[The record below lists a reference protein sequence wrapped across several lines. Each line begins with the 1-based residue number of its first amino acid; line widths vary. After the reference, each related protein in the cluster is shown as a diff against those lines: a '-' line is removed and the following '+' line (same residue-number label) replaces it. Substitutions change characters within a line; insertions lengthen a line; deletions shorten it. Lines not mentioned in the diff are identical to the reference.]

1 MRILVVCQHYWPEPY
16 RLADICE
23 EMVRRGH
30 TVHVVTDVPNYPM
43 GRIYPEYRNGR
54 NRRQEREGV
63 KISRCFTIGRRGSLL
78 FRFLNY
84 YSFAL
89 SSRHYVRRLREE
101 YDLVF
106 TQQTS
111 PVMMS
116 SAAVAWARRQKKPCV
131 LWCQDLWPASLKVGG
146 VGENSPLYRYYA
158 RVSRRIYRQA
168 DKLLISSRMFRDYLR
183 DKLGVDDSRIEY
195 LPQYAENIFNHPLPW
210 PEGKDT
216 IDLVFAGNVG
226 KAQSMP
232 TLLGAAARLR
242 DVPALRI
249 HIVGDGSELAATK
262 ALAARMELDNVIF
275 HGRQPLEVMP
285 EYYAMA
291 DAMLLCLT
299 ADGEISRT
307 LPAKVQGYMAAGR
320 PILAAANGETALV
333 LTDAGCGACVPAE
346 DDVALAEA
354 IREFIRGADRA
365 ELGRQARNFYAEHF
379 ERSVF
384 MGRLED
390 ILAACVEGACVTE

>member
-30 TVHVVTDVPNYPM
+30 TVRVVTDVPNYPM
-43 GRIYPEYRNGR
+43 GHIYPEYRNGQ
-54 NRRQEREGV
+54 NRREERNGV
-63 KISRCFTIGRRGSLL
+63 EIRRCFTIGRRNDLL

-89 SSRHYVRRLREE
+89 SSRRYVRHLRED

-116 SAAVAWARRQKKPCV
+116 SAAMAWARRHKKPCV

-146 VGENSPLYRYYA
+146 VKEGGLLYRYYA

-168 DKLLISSRMFRDYLR
+168 DTLLISSRMFRGYLR
-183 DKLGVDDSRIEY
+183 DTLGVDNARIEY
-195 LPQYAENIFNHPLPW
+195 LPQYAENIFNHPLSW

-216 IDLVFAGNVG
+216 VDLVFAGNVG

-232 TLLGAAARLR
+232 TILGAAARLR
-242 DVPALRI
+242 DVSALRI

-262 ALAARMELDNVIF
+262 SRAARMGLENVIF
-275 HGRQPLEVMP
+275 HGRQPLEAMP
-285 EYYAMA
+285 AYYAMA

-299 ADGEISRT
+299 ADEEISRT

-333 LTDAGCGACVPAE
+333 LADAGCGACVAAE
-346 DDVALAEA
+346 DDAALAEA
-354 IREFIRGADRA
+354 IRTFIRCADRV
-365 ELGRQARNFYAEHF
+365 ELGRRARNFYAEHF

-384 MGRLED
+384 MGRLENT
-390 ILAACVEGACVTE
+390 LAASAERVCVAE

>member
-1 MRILVVCQHYWPEPY
+1 MRLLVVCQHYWPEPY

-23 EMVRRGH
+23 EMVHRGH
-30 TVHVVTDVPNYPM
+30 TVDVVTDVPNYPM

-54 NRRQEREGV
+54 NRCQEREGV
-63 KISRCFTIGRRGSLL
+63 KIHRCFTIGRRGDIL

-89 SSRHYVRRLREE
+89 SSRHYVRRLEE
-101 YDLVF
+101 QYDLVF

-116 SAAVAWARRQKKPCV
+116 SAAVAWARRNGKPCV

-146 VGENSPLYRYYA
+146 VKEKSLLYRYYE

-168 DKLLISSRMFRDYLR
+168 DKLLISSRMFRGYLR
-183 DKLGVDDSRIEY
+183 DTLGMDDARIEY
-195 LPQYAENIFNHPLPW
+195 LPQCAENIFNHPLPW
-210 PEGKDT
+210 PERKET
-216 IDLVFAGNVG
+216 VDLVFAGNVG

-232 TLLGAAARLR
+232 TILGAAARLR
-242 DVPALRI
+242 DIPALRI
-249 HIVGDGSELAATK
+249 HIVGDGAELASTK
-262 ALAARMELDNVIF
+262 TLAARMELDNVIF

-299 ADGEISRT
+299 ADAEISRT
-307 LPAKVQGYMAAGR
+307 LPAKAQGYMAAGR
-320 PILAAANGETALV
+320 PILAAANGETALI
-333 LTDAGCGACVPAE
+333 LAEAGCGACVAAE

-354 IREFIRGADRA
+354 IREFIRSGDRA
-365 ELGRQARNFYAEHF
+365 ELGRRARNFYAEHF
-379 ERSVF
+379 ERSAF
-384 MGRLED
+384 MERLEE
-390 ILAACVEGACVTE
+390 ILAACVEGACVTK